1 MLLIVACGK
10 TPEEKQEV
18 AIVSCNI
25 LEASLGDA
33 SQRIKE
39 INRARE
45 ELNEAPFLGKDDEIT
60 QAIKY
65 NLCKELVLN
74 DELYEESLFNAIEQ
88 ENEESRIA
96 YEKSLEDERKK
107 IKEWADKNEEI
118 LAKITPLKFV
128 KFVNFTSECRNI
140 PPRENEKKHPL
151 VICYEI
157 NNFAGFTVIWEVIFK
172 NGYTHI
178 YPNATIIARHHII
191 YDFHLDDKTLIDF
204 ENSNSLKEHIDEVN
218 IYVKNINTKYIEN
231 NNLLTSEIRALSN
244 NHLDLLKY
252 SNETLGIKY
261 QIYPFISD

>member
-45 ELNEAPFLGKDDEIT
+45 ELNEPPFLGKEDEIT

-88 ENEESRIA
+88 ENEASRIA
-96 YEKSLEDERKK
+96 YEKSLEEERKK
-107 IKEWADKNEEI
+107 IKEWADKNKEI
-118 LAKITPLKFV
+118 VAKITPLKFV
-128 KFVNFTSECRNI
+128 KFANFYSECYNTA
-140 PPRENEKKHPL
+140 PRKLEEKHPL
-151 VICYEI
+151 VICTEI
-157 NNFAGFTVIWEVIFK
+157 NNFSGFVVTWEVIFK

-178 YPNATIIARHHII
+178 DNRNTIIVPYMLI
-191 YDFHLDDKTLIDF
+191 YDFYLDDKTLIDL
-204 ENSNSLKEHIDEVN
+204 ENSNSLKEHVDEVN
-218 IYVKNINTKYIEN
+218 IYVTNMNTKYSED
-231 NNLLTSEIRALSN
+231 NNLLYSEMQALSN
-244 NHLDLLKY
+244 NHLNLLEF
-252 SNETLGIKY
+252 SDETLGIKY
-261 QIYPFISD
+261 QIYPSISD